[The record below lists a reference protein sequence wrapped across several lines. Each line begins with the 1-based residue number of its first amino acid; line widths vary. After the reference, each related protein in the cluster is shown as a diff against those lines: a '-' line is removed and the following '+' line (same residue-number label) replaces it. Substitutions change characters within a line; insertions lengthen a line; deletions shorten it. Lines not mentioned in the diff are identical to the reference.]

1 MHWRHR
7 LVDRE
12 MPRRARVMG
21 RRLSAAAAVSAGLGL
36 AAVLAGCGTS
46 GPVSVSSS
54 KPVVI
59 GVEGPMTGIYAEI
72 GAGLWNGARA
82 AAAEINAEGG
92 VLGNKIQLVQIDD
105 ADDPADAVP
114 ALETAIATSH
124 IVALDGSESTV
135 LPAIEPIVTQNQIPE
150 MFQGGTT
157 AFNNN
162 TNKWVWRPSPSD
174 SSLGVA
180 MAAYA
185 LSKHYTRA
193 AILFTQNASAGTL
206 SVQVKQTFTNN
217 GGKIVSDQ
225 LITPGAS
232 SYQSVVEA
240 VVASHPQV
248 IFTQTDPTS
257 AATIWRNFQQIDNLA
272 IPFIGSDLTA
282 GSDFISAIGAS
293 VAQKS
298 LLSVQGTTSSGP
310 GVAPFVK
317 YYKKLF
323 QSAPI
328 SGANYSYD
336 AVMEFA
342 LAIQAA
348 GSTNGSKINAAI
360 AKVSNPP
367 GINVSTWSSGLK
379 ELKANVKVHFVGAGG
394 PAGFNQY
401 HNSVGTFGAFR
412 ANSDGTL
419 TSVASLSVETLAKAA
434 AGQLHP

>member
-1 MHWRHR
+1 MHASN
-7 LVDRE
+7 
-12 MPRRARVMG
+12 RRAG
-21 RRLSAAAAVSAGLGL
+21 RLAVITVSVGLTAAM
-36 AAVLAGCGTS
+36 AGCGS
-46 GPVSVSSS
+46 GGAGSSGS
-54 KPVVI
+54 GNSIVI

-92 VLGNKIQLVQIDD
+92 VLGSQIQLVQIDD
-105 ADDPADAVP
+105 ADDPADAVT
-114 ALETAIATSH
+114 ALGTAVATKH

-150 MFQGGTT
+150 MFQGGST
-157 AFNNN
+157 AFNTN

-185 LSKHYTRA
+185 LSQHYTRA
-193 AILFTQNASAGTL
+193 AILFTQNASAGTP
-206 SVQVKQTFTNN
+206 SIQVKQTFTQN
-217 GGKIVSDQ
+217 GGTIVSDQ

-232 SYQSVVEA
+232 SYESVVES

-257 AATIWRNFQQIDNLA
+257 AATIWKNFQQIDHLA

-282 GSDFISAIGAS
+282 GNDFISAIGAA

-298 LLSVQGTTSSGP
+298 LLSVQGTTSAGP
-310 GVAPFVK
+310 GVPPFTK
-317 YYKKLF
+317 YYKQLF
-323 QSAPI
+323 HAAPI

-336 AVMEFA
+336 SILELAM
-342 LAIQAA
+342 AIQKAD
-348 GSTNGSKINAAI
+348 STTGAKIDAAI
-360 AKVSNPP
+360 PEVSNPP
-367 GINVSTWSSGLK
+367 GIDVSTWSAALK
-379 ELKANVKVHFVGAGG
+379 DLKAHKKVHFVGAGG

-412 ANSDGTL
+412 ANAKGALSLVG
-419 TSVASLSVETLAKAA
+419 SLSVETLAKAA

>member
-1 MHWRHR
+1 M
-7 LVDRE
+7 
-12 MPRRARVMG
+12 
-21 RRLSAAAAVSAGLGL
+21 
-36 AAVLAGCGTS
+36 
-46 GPVSVSSS
+46 
-54 KPVVI
+54 I

-92 VLGNKIQLVQIDD
+92 ILGNKIQLVQIDD

-114 ALETAIATSH
+114 ALDTAIATNH

-135 LPAIEPIVTQNQIPE
+135 LPAIEPIVTENQIPE
-150 MFQGGTT
+150 MFQGGST
-157 AFNNN
+157 AFNTN

-206 SVQVKQTFTNN
+206 SVQVKQTFTQN

-232 SYQSVVEA
+232 SYASVVEA

-248 IFTQTDPTS
+248 VFTQTDPTS
-257 AATIWRNFQQIDNLA
+257 GATIWKNFQQIDNLA
-272 IPFIGSDLTA
+272 IPFVGSDLTA
-282 GSDFISAIGAS
+282 GGDFISAIGAS
-293 VAQKS
+293 VAHKS
-298 LLSVQGTTSSGP
+298 LLSVQGTTSTGP

-317 YYKKLF
+317 YYKQLF
-323 QSAPI
+323 HSTPI

-336 AVMEFA
+336 AILEFA
-342 LAIQAA
+342 LAIQEA
-348 GSTNGSKINAAI
+348 GSTNGSKIDAAI

-367 GINVSTWSSGLK
+367 GIDVSTWSTGLK
-379 ELKANVKVHFVGAGG
+379 DLKAKKKVHFVGAGG

-412 ANSDGTL
+412 ANADGSL
-419 TSVASLSVETLAKAA
+419 TSVASLSVSTLAKAA